1 MKEICKK
8 TNRLDQAMD
17 ALEKNASRLHEELA
31 LFRESETIYATLF
44 NRSAN
49 PLIVADAETGRIEN
63 ANPAA
68 LELFACS
75 KEDFFKKKLSDIC
88 ENRQAAV
95 SKIFAAAGESSPKSK
110 RMTIRFRAATGK
122 IFPGALAAARL
133 LLQGRM
139 KVFITIQDISDQ
151 IQTEEQL
158 RKSRDQLFQSQKME
172 ALGTLVAGV
181 AHEINNPIN
190 LIMYNIPLIQRI
202 WQDFK
207 PMFEVGEERFRHKK
221 FGGLPYPFIR
231 ENLDQLIADM
241 DLAAKRVETIVRRLK
256 DFARKSSILEKTEIS
271 VNDAV
276 QNALRLARSTLK
288 KSKVTIE
295 TDLADDL
302 PLIKGHLQ
310 SIEQVVLNLVINAY
324 EAISHNQ
331 GKIRI
336 SSWFAEKEKN
346 VVLLVEDNGC
356 GMQPEIREKI
366 FDPFFTE
373 KQAQGG
379 TGLGLSVSY
388 SLIKSHEGD
397 ITCQSTPEKGS
408 AFEIRLPLEPEKRL
422 IRVLIADD
430 DPALRKLLSGALT
443 RSRDFMV
450 ETATNGT
457 EALIRLG
464 TWMPDLL
471 ILDLFMPQM
480 NGLEVCRTIIR
491 EQKLSK
497 MKVVIITGMPG
508 SPEIEEIKKI
518 GYVHVFEK
526 PLKIKQFINDISRLF
541 Q

>member
-1 MKEICKK
+1 
-8 TNRLDQAMD
+8 
-17 ALEKNASRLHEELA
+17 
-31 LFRESETIYATLF
+31 
-44 NRSAN
+44 
-49 PLIVADAETGRIEN
+49 
-63 ANPAA
+63 
-68 LELFACS
+68 
-75 KEDFFKKKLSDIC
+75 
-88 ENRQAAV
+88 
-95 SKIFAAAGESSPKSK
+95 
-110 RMTIRFRAATGK
+110 
-122 IFPGALAAARL
+122 
-133 LLQGRM
+133 M

-207 PMFEVGEERFRHKK
+207 PMFEMGEERFRHKK

-324 EAISHNQ
+324 EAISHDQ

-336 SSWFAEKEKN
+336 SSRFAEKEKN

-471 ILDLFMPQM
+471 VLDLFMPQM

-541 Q
+541 LEENRKV